1 MNQTVERLAA
11 TVFVWF
17 ISLWVVTPSWGAQ
30 QAGDLDPAFDPGRLV
45 VRSVYA
51 FAVQPDG
58 KVLVG
63 ASSDTPTNR
72 ITRASPV
79 ADSFTVTVT
88 GGTGV
93 RAIVLQPD
101 GKVLI
106 GGDFTG
112 VNGASRGCLARLN
125 FDGTLDESFG
135 DPAVA
140 RAETPIVLSLALQ
153 PDGRVLIG
161 GWFGAVGGIPRR
173 NLARLNADG
182 TLDSSFQADGTGA
195 DGEVHAIVLQPDG
208 KVLIGG
214 AFVNVEGEGR
224 PGISRLNAD
233 GTLDLAFASGTG
245 GTNGAVDGLA
255 LQPDSKIV
263 LGGDFTRVNGV
274 VRNRV
279 ARLASDGSLDSS
291 FQSGAGADNRVHA
304 ALLQTDGMV
313 LIGGAF
319 TTFDGVGRKR
329 FARLNTDGT
338 LDTSYAELAK
348 FDNEVRALAL
358 RPNGN
363 ALAGGDFDSPYRASV
378 LNNYGTPSAFQVY
391 LGASCGAVLALPDKA
406 MLRGCRDGS
415 LIRIL
420 RTNPDGSSDP
430 AFDVSLSGSIDGYGP
445 GVHTLVSQPDGR
457 VLIAGNFR
465 YVNGVQRISVARV
478 NRDGTIDKTFQDP
491 HVRRTRT
498 GSWVAAVGVQ
508 PDGKIVI
515 GGFFDIVGGTIVYPY
530 INIAR
535 LNADGTRDAS
545 FLVAWSSPWSRI
557 VSAVAIQGDAKVL
570 VEVLLDPPYAALTRV
585 NPDGST
591 DESFAP
597 PSSVRGP
604 FVLQPDQEIVA
615 WDVSGQVVRLHSD
628 GTLDTNFQAVAIP
641 PVSALAMQVDG
652 KVIVAFQGPG
662 LGTGIARLNPN
673 GTLDTSF
680 RIGLVS
686 FQSALAVQPDGNV
699 LLGGEYSYY
708 GISYNGISTP
718 GTARILGNA
727 PGGEDADE
735 DGVPTASDNCPV
747 WYNPSQLDSDAD
759 GEGDACDRNDGLIW
773 EWREDRGSISYQF
786 EENVSSWNVYSGDLD
801 VLRQT
806 GEYTQ
811 APGSNP
817 LANRQC
823 GQETVRAW
831 DPGIPPSGKVS
842 FSLVTAVTSY
852 GEGSLGSGT
861 AGERSNTNP
870 CP

>member
-1 MNQTVERLAA
+1 MNQTVGRRSP
-11 TVFVWF
+11 TVFVWLF
-17 ISLWVVTPSWGAQ
+17 VCLWVVNPSWGAP
-30 QAGDLDPAFDPGRLV
+30 QAGDLDPAFDPGRFI

-51 FAVQPDG
+51 LAVQPDG
-58 KVLVG
+58 RVLIA

-79 ADSFTVTVT
+79 ADSFTATVT

-112 VNGASRGCLARLN
+112 VNGASRSSVARLDA
-125 FDGTLDESFG
+125 DGLLDESFA

-140 RAETPIVLSLALQ
+140 KAETSIVLSLALQ

-161 GWFGAVGGIPRR
+161 GWFGAVRGVPRR

-182 TLDSSFQADGTGA
+182 TLDSSFQTDGTGA
-195 DGEVHAIVLQPDG
+195 DGEVHAIVLEPDG

-214 AFVNVEGEGR
+214 AFANVAGVSR
-224 PGISRLNAD
+224 PGIARLNAD

-245 GTNGAVDGLA
+245 GTNGAVDALA
-255 LQPDSKIV
+255 LQTDSKIV

-291 FQSGAGADNRVHA
+291 FQSGAGGDNRVHA
-304 ALLQTDGMV
+304 ALLQADGKV

-338 LDTSYAELAK
+338 LDTSYAEFAVD
-348 FDNEVRALAL
+348 FDKEVRALAL
-358 RPNGN
+358 RQDGR
-363 ALAGGDFDSPYRASV
+363 ALAGGDFDLPYFR
-378 LNNYGTPSAFQVY
+378 TSAFYYDGAPSGRLQDY
-391 LGASCGAVLALPDKA
+391 LGASCGAVLALPDKR
-406 MLRGCRDGS
+406 MLRACYDWP
-415 LIRIL
+415 LIRII

-430 AFDVSLSGSIDGYGP
+430 AFDVRLSGSIDGLGP
-445 GVHTLVSQPDGR
+445 RVFTLVSQPDGR

-478 NRDGTIDKTFQDP
+478 NPDGTTDTTFQDP
-491 HVRRTRT
+491 YVRRTRS
-498 GSWVAAVGVQ
+498 GSEVRTVGVQ

-515 GGFFDIVGGTIVYPY
+515 GGFFDIVGGIYVWPY
-530 INIAR
+530 VNIAR
-535 LNADGTRDAS
+535 LNADGTRDTS
-545 FLVAWSSPWSRI
+545 FLAAWSAPGSRT
-557 VSAVAIQGDAKVL
+557 VSAVAIQGDGKVL
-570 VEVLLDPPYAALTRV
+570 VEVLLEFPYPALTRV

-597 PSSVRGP
+597 PSSVRRP
-604 FVLQPDQEIVA
+604 FVLQPDEEIVA
-615 WDVSGQVVRLHSD
+615 WDLGGHVVRLHSD

-641 PVSALAMQVDG
+641 AASWLALQADG
-652 KVIVAFQGPG
+652 KVIVTFQGPG
-662 LGTGIARLNPN
+662 LGWGIARLNEN

-680 RIGLVS
+680 RIGLLS
-686 FQSALAVQPDGNV
+686 GHSALAVQPDGNI
-699 LLGGEYSYY
+699 LLGGTST
-708 GISYNGISTP
+708 YNGISAP

-727 PGGEDADE
+727 PGGEDPDE
-735 DGVPTASDNCPV
+735 DGVPTCIDTCPA
-747 WYNPSQLDSDAD
+747 WYNPSQVDSDAD
-759 GEGDACDRNDGLIW
+759 GEGDACDRNDGVIW

-806 GEYTQ
+806 GVYTQ

-831 DPGIPPSGKVS
+831 HPGIPPSGKVS
-842 FSLVTAVTSY
+842 FSLVTAVTNY